1 MVERRWILKPP
12 GRREG
17 VARRG
22 EENTP
27 GAERRQWPRRALPFG
42 RGAVLQ
48 VGDRSHIVGLSDL
61 CEGGALL
68 LTRAKVSEGE
78 AALLKLSTVSRR
90 VEVALSCI
98 VVRIL
103 SASSG
108 GSQRGLAVRF
118 DDPDDEARAS
128 IAAFVGRAPDGRR
141 P

>member
-1 MVERRWILKPP
+1 MDPETP
-12 GRREG
+12 
-17 VARRG
+17 RG
-22 EENTP
+22 SGGGGETRGGDENAP

-61 CEGGALL
+61 SEGGALL
-68 LTRAKVSEGE
+68 LTRATVSEGE

-103 SASSG
+103 NASSG

-118 DDPDDEARAS
+118 DDPDDEVRSA
-128 IAAFVGRAPDGRR
+128 IAAFVARPPDRRR